1 LLTGG
6 GIDFWTDEWCD
17 PPHCD
22 SLQIPPT
29 LSCLLTSKV
38 SDFTMNHSWPIPDI
52 VTQRFPAI
60 TNLVQHV
67 TIPIYGDKDQT
78 GLEVWEL
85 WKSNLQGSI
94 SFQG

>member
-1 LLTGG
+1 
-6 GIDFWTDEWCD
+6 
-17 PPHCD
+17 
-22 SLQIPPT
+22 
-29 LSCLLTSKV
+29 
-38 SDFTMNHSWPIPDI
+38 MNHSWPIPDI